1 MGNIY
6 SAQNIAAYFIYELN
20 EKGAFINSFSLQRL
34 LAVVDTLWFKTF
46 GHSAFKE
53 ETASFIESNYYV
65 KEIFEAYKEFGDQHL
80 TLPAKE
86 WHLEYGQFQLVHRTY
101 GVPVFT
107 TKEMLIVNG
116 VLNKFRKIILNKAS

>member
-34 LAVVDTLWFKTF
+34 LAVVDKLWFKTF
-46 GHSAFKE
+46 GHSAIKE
-53 ETASFIESNYYV
+53 ETTSFIESNYYV
-65 KEIFEAYKEFGDQHL
+65 KDVFEAYEEFGDQHL

-107 TKEMLIVNG
+107 TKETLIVNG
-116 VLNKFRKIILNKAS
+116 VLNKFRKISLNKAS

>member
-34 LAVVDTLWFKTF
+34 LAVVDNLWHKTF
-46 GHSAFKE
+46 GHTAFKE
-53 ETASFIESNYYV
+53 ETTSFSENKYYV
-65 KEIFEAYKEFGDQHL
+65 KDVFEAYEALGDQHL
-80 TLPAKE
+80 SLPAKE
-86 WHLEYGQFQLVHRTY
+86 WHLEYGQFQLVQRTY
-101 GVPVFT
+101 GVPIFT

-116 VLNKFRKIILNKAS
+116 VLNKFRKITLIKAS

>member
-20 EKGAFINSFSLQRL
+20 EKGAFINSHSLQRL
-34 LAVVDTLWFKTF
+34 LAVVDKLWYKTF

-53 ETASFIESNYYV
+53 ETASFSESNYYV
-65 KEIFEAYKEFGDQHL
+65 KDIYEAYEEFGNQHL

-86 WHLEYGQFQLVHRTY
+86 WHLEYGQFQLVQRTY

-107 TKEMLIVNG
+107 SKEALIVNS
-116 VLNKFRKIILNKAS
+116 VLNKFCKISLKKAS